1 MRVPYNAYSTTL
13 TNQLDKLN
21 FQQVN
26 LQRQLSSGQRVTEAS
41 DDPAAVGRALSAST
55 EKARIQT
62 QARNLNRAELV
73 GEFSGATLEQLK
85 ILVDKATIDANQTDG
100 LTSSAD
106 YRARALQTNQQIE
119 QALRVANA
127 QISGDYLFAGANTGE
142 QPFVA
147 HRYEAGDN
155 LVDAEGRPVYELA
168 DRIPSA
174 DVDPADVTFINAAGE
189 LVDAATGEATTDPP
203 TAAATLSGS
212 PNFAME
218 WTGPNAGVLKEW
230 NGSDYSTDALD
241 ATSAPYGA
249 VTLANDSASGDF
261 VAKVDTIDVPDD
273 LVGMVSHIEYTGT
286 SEPSQDVRFRVGEG
300 ATIAPFSRGQVN
312 TEYLDFFNDLVA
324 LRDAYSQELLS
335 EPEPGVSFETSARPV
350 EELTERFVDH
360 QQTVLLGI
368 VDFGSMLQG
377 VEVTSKINENRFN
390 ELERLSAR
398 ELDIDVAQ
406 TIMKLNRAQTAYE
419 GALKSGS
426 SVMQMS
432 LMDFI

>member
-1 MRVPYNAYSTTL
+1 MRVPYNAYASTL
-13 TNQLDKLN
+13 TSQLGKLN

-26 LQRQLSSGQRVTEAS
+26 LQRQLSSGQRVTES
-41 DDPAAVGRALSAST
+41 FDDPAAVGRALSAST
-55 EKARIQT
+55 EKVRIQT
-62 QARNLNRAELV
+62 QERNLNRAELI
-73 GEFSGATLEQLK
+73 GEFSGETLEQLK

-147 HRYEAGDN
+147 HRYEAGDT
-155 LVDAEGRPVYELA
+155 LVDAEGRPVYELE
-168 DRIPSA
+168 DRIPLA

-189 LVDAATGEATTDPP
+189 LVDASTGEATTEPP
-203 TAAATLSGS
+203 TAATTLAGT
-212 PNFAME
+212 PNFAIE
-218 WTGPNAGVLKEW
+218 WSAPNAGALKEW
-230 NGSDYSTDALD
+230 NGSDYSADALD
-241 ATSAPYGA
+241 ASAAAYGT
-249 VTLANDSASGDF
+249 VSLASDAASGDF
-261 VAKVDTIDVPDD
+261 VAKVNTIEVPDD

-286 SEPSQDVRFRVGEG
+286 SDPSQDVRFRVGEG
-300 ATIAPFSRGQVN
+300 ATIAPFSRGQAN
-312 TEYLDFFNDLVA
+312 LEYLNFFNDLVA

-335 EPEPGVSFETSARPV
+335 DPDPEVSFESSARPV
-350 EELTERFVDH
+350 EALTKPFVEH
-360 QQTVLLGI
+360 QQNVLLGI
-368 VDFGSMLQG
+368 VDFGALLQG

-406 TIMKLNRAQTAYE
+406 TVMKLNRAQVAYE
-419 GALKSGS
+419 GALRSGS